1 MKRLDD
7 FIKVYDGVLSAH
19 TCELLSLTFEMSR
32 HTKSVHNKIIN
43 FTELNL
49 NEQHPSL
56 IPSLVSSTREVIKM
70 YQNDVEETK
79 YFPLNTLALEEFRI
93 KCYKKN
99 TDEQFKKHV
108 DVGDHNS
115 SRRYLAFL
123 YYLNT
128 ITNGGSTSFE
138 GFNVRPKR
146 GSVLVFPPT
155 WMYPHSGHRTLS
167 DNKFIMSTY
176 LHYT

>member
-7 FIKVYDGVLSAH
+7 FIRVYDGVLNSQM
-19 TCELLSLTFEMSR
+19 CELLSLTFEMSR
-32 HTKSVHNKIIN
+32 HTEVVHNDVIN

-49 NEQHPSL
+49 NQHHSNF
-56 IPSLVSSTREVIKM
+56 IPNLVSVTQNVIEM
-70 YQNDVEETK
+70 YQSDVKETK
-79 YFPLNTLALEEFRI
+79 FFPKNTLALGEFRI
-93 KCYKKN
+93 KCYKKD
-99 TDEQFKKHV
+99 TDQQFKEHV
-108 DVGDHNS
+108 DVGNHSS

-128 ITNGGSTSFE
+128 ITNGGFTSFR
-138 GFNVRPKR
+138 GLNIRPKR

-155 WMYPHSGHRTLS
+155 WMYPHAGHQTLS